1 MWMSVKP
8 EASHKAERDA
18 ASFEKFKAVFF
29 EEFLWRNDGA
39 VKVDEAKLIELFDR
53 YFKSENYPTLDEL
66 RSAFSFLLRLFV
78 EEEDLYVR
86 FPKRFDQIADVFEE
100 NVEKSLKAGL
110 DVSREK
116 SQSTEKE
123 KPPPDEPEE
132 LVRECQELQQKI
144 RELQKETLDRW
155 NQRSKLLSSS
165 QRLGK
170 IPEGKFVKGA
180 VQVRVYYPQMSELI
194 TEWKPED
201 ELTIITE
208 WRLPE
213 EELTKEEKLAKEAG
227 KKLLGEYL
235 TKLLAI
241 EKAKKRLNWIQAKAK
256 VDGVVLPNVESEE
269 SRVKQKKRS
278 KPSEPPPVDWE
289 QFPSHTQ
296 IDTGNILQY
305 TDRHIRNLL
314 KEGKLHTTAQRKI
327 TTESILAFLANKEDS

>member
-1 MWMSVKP
+1 MPAKSK
-8 EASHKAERDA
+8 ASDKAKRDA

-39 VKVDEAKLIELFDR
+39 VKVDEAKLIELFDL
-53 YFKSENYPTLDEL
+53 YFKSKDYPTLDEL

-78 EEEDLYVR
+78 KEEDLYVR
-86 FPKRFDQIADVFEE
+86 FPERFDQVADVFEE
-100 NVEKSLKAGL
+100 NVERSFKAGL

-123 KPPPDEPEE
+123 TPLPDEPEE

-144 RELQKETLDRW
+144 RELQKGKLDRW
-155 NQRSKLLSSS
+155 NQRSRLLSSS

-208 WRLPE
+208 WRFPE
-213 EELTKEEKLAKEAG
+213 EELTREEKLTKEAG

-241 EKAKKRLNWIQAKAK
+241 EKAKKRLNWIQAKAEL
-256 VDGVVLPNVESEE
+256 DGIVLPDDESENNDVTV
-269 SRVKQKKRS
+269 RRKKRS
-278 KPSEPPPVDWE
+278 KHGKSPPEGWE
-289 QFPSHTQ
+289 QIPSHSQ
-296 IDTGNILQY
+296 IDTGKILGY
-305 TDRHIRNLL
+305 SDRHIRNLV
-314 KEGKLHTTAQRKI
+314 EEEKLQTTAKRKI
-327 TTESILAFLANKEDS
+327 TTKSILAFLENKEDS